1 MKYIRTYE
9 SFKSSNH
16 DKLNEGILGKLFG
29 KLKNKLSIG
38 LNKQCGSAKK
48 VDKLIEEYKAEIM
61 KAEIEKNGILKAYAG
76 YLKSV
81 KDGGEKD
88 ESKEKE
94 IQSTYNKAES
104 NCVKQLE
111 IIKQK
116 FDIRFNELMEDEE
129 NKKIINFVTLKKLEM
144 QQELLKNE
152 LSVALTDTGLEE
164 GDIKDDPFFKKLTG
178 SINKKMEGNVKTQKE
193 QTDGLNKEGTDGEGD
208 EESEGSTFDFEKAK
222 SDPKNYEWKDSKFTK
237 DYKFEQGEELKYL
250 KSDGFEKEGGGDYK
264 GSTAFVM
271 PNDKQNDNKGKP
283 VKGGEIR
290 ITTAKDDDTNK
301 GFVIAKTKVISTKK
315 SDEEVKKDKKEEVK

>member
-16 DKLNEGILGKLFG
+16 DKLDEGILGKLFG
-29 KLKNKLSIG
+29 KLKNKLSLG
-38 LNKQCGSAKK
+38 FSKQFGSAKK
-48 VDKLIEEYKAEIM
+48 VDELMEEYKAEIM
-61 KAEIEKNGILKAYAG
+61 KAEVEKNGILKAYAG

-94 IQSTYNKAES
+94 ISKTYDKSES
-104 NCVKQLE
+104 NYVKQLD

-116 FDIRFNELMEDEE
+116 FDIRFNELIEDEE

-152 LSVALTDTGLEE
+152 LSIALTDTGLGED
-164 GDIKDDPFFKKLTG
+164 DIKDDPFFKKLTG

-193 QTDGLNKEGTDGEGD
+193 QTDGLNKEGTDDEGG

-222 SDPKNYEWKDSKFTK
+222 SDPKKYEWKDSKFTK

-250 KSDGFEKEGGGDYK
+250 KGSGFEKEGDDYK
-264 GSTAFVM
+264 GTTAFIM
-271 PNDKQNDNKGKP
+271 PNDKQKDDEGNS
-283 VKGGEIR
+283 VKSGEIR

-315 SDEEVKKDKKEEVK
+315 SDEELAKESDK

>member
-9 SFKSSNH
+9 SFKSSKY
-16 DKLNEGILGKLFG
+16 DKLDEGILGKLFG
-29 KLKNKLSIG
+29 KLKNKLSLG
-38 LNKQCGSAKK
+38 FSKQFGSAKK
-48 VDKLIEEYKAEIM
+48 VDEIMKEYKAEIM
-61 KAEIEKNGILKAYAG
+61 KAEVEKNNILKAYAG

-81 KDGGEKD
+81 KDGADKD

-94 IQSTYNKAES
+94 ISKTYDKAES
-104 NCVKQLE
+104 NYVKQLD

-116 FDIRFNELMEDEE
+116 FDIKFNDIMEDEE
-129 NKKIINFVTLKKLEM
+129 NKKITNFVTLKKLEM

-164 GDIKDDPFFKKLTG
+164 DDIKNDPFFKKLTG

-193 QTDGLNKEGTDGEGD
+193 QTDGLNAEGG
-208 EESEGSTFDFEKAK
+208 EESEGSAFDLEKAK
-222 SDPKNYEWKDSKFTK
+222 SDPEGYEWKDSKFTK
-237 DYKFEQGEELKYL
+237 DYKFEQGEELIYL
-250 KSDGFEKEGGGDYK
+250 KKSGLEKDGEGFK

-271 PNDKQNDNKGKP
+271 SKDKQKDNKGDS

-290 ITTAKDDDTNK
+290 ITTDKDDDTNK
-301 GFVIAKTKVISTKK
+301 GFVIAKSKVMSTKK
-315 SDEEVKKDKKEEVK
+315 SDEESSKEVKEEEVK